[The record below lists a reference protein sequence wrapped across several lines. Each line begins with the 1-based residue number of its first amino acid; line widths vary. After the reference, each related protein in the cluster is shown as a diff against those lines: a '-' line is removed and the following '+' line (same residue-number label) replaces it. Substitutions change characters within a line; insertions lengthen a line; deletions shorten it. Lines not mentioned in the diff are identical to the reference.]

1 MWANADQSRK
11 ILACSGG
18 NGNRHSGDLVVH
30 EGLLYNRETMPSP
43 RTQQP
48 RVAFSTI
55 GCRLNQAETALLKD
69 GFRRR
74 GFIPVE
80 YGQDTDVLVLN
91 SCTVTEGAEADCR
104 RLVRQT
110 LRQSPQAFV
119 AVTGCYAQTG
129 LEVLRQIEGID
140 LIVGN
145 QFKMQLPDLLPPVS
159 QPDKPSIPQVHHG
172 RLDPD
177 NFFLEGVG
185 DYSTTRAN
193 LKIQDGCQFMCAFCL
208 IPFARGRERSRVADD
223 AIREAEELV
232 QRGHRELVLTGVNI
246 GQYQDNGLDLLGLL
260 TRLEAIE
267 GLERIR
273 ISSIEP
279 TTLPDGL
286 LDYMKTSHKL
296 CRFLHVPLQSGDDRI
311 LQGMN
316 RRYSIHQYQASM
328 ELACSVIPDLCFGTD
343 VMVGF
348 PGEGQGEFSNTL
360 ALIHDLPF
368 AYLHVFSYSP
378 RPGTASTKF
387 PNPVS
392 SEDIKERSRILRE
405 LSRQKHEVFQQRFL
419 GQELLVLFE
428 EETNGV
434 WTGLTDHYLRV
445 NVRSPL
451 NLKNTVHPVVATGVM
466 SDRLLG
472 LLKPLAEHTHS
483 PFEQNLVIVL
493 ENNL

>member
-1 MWANADQSRK
+1 M
-11 ILACSGG
+11 
-18 NGNRHSGDLVVH
+18 
-30 EGLLYNRETMPSP
+30 T
-43 RTQQP
+43 TQQP

-91 SCTVTEGAEADCR
+91 SCTVTESAEADCR

-129 LEVLRQIEGID
+129 LDVLRQIEGID

-145 QFKMQLPDLLPPVS
+145 QFKMQLPDLLPPVPQQIKQS
-159 QPDKPSIPQVHHG
+159 VPQVHHE
-172 RLDPD
+172 RMDPD
-177 NFFLEGVG
+177 NFVLEGVG

-208 IPFARGRERSRVADD
+208 IPFARGRERSRLADD

-246 GQYQDNGLDLLGLL
+246 GQFQDQDIDLLGLIS
-260 TRLEAIE
+260 RLEAIE
-267 GLERIR
+267 GLKRIR

-279 TTLPDGL
+279 TTIPNGL
-286 LDYMKTSHKL
+286 LEYLKTSRKL
-296 CRFLHVPLQSGDDRI
+296 CRFLHVPLQSGDDTI
-311 LQGMN
+311 LRTMN
-316 RRYSIHQYQASM
+316 RRYTIQEYQNAM
-328 ELACSVIPDLCFGTD
+328 ELACSTIPNVCFGTD

-348 PGEGQGEFSNTL
+348 PGEGEREFANTL
-360 ALIHDLPF
+360 AFIKDLPF
-368 AYLHVFSYSP
+368 AYVHVFSYSP
-378 RPGTASTKF
+378 RPGTASTKMADQ
-387 PNPVS
+387 VS
-392 SEDIKERSRILRE
+392 PGDIKERSRTLRE
-405 LSRQKHEVFQQRFL
+405 LSRQKREAFQQRFL
-419 GQELLVLFE
+419 GRELSVLFE
-428 EETNGV
+428 EEANGV

-445 NVRSPL
+445 DVRSSL
-451 NLKNTVHPVVATGVM
+451 HLKNTVQSVVATGVM
-466 SDRLLG
+466 SDRMLG
-472 LLKPLAEHTHS
+472 LLNPLSHS
-483 PFEQNLVIVL
+483 SLSLHQQNLALIQDWNV
-493 ENNL
+493 

>member
-1 MWANADQSRK
+1 MSGVEQSRK
-11 ILACSGG
+11 ILACSRR
-18 NGNRHSGDLVVH
+18 NGNRRPRDLVVQ
-30 EGLLYNRETMPSP
+30 EGLLYNPQPMALLSP
-43 RTQQP
+43 QQP

-80 YGQDTDVLVLN
+80 YGQETDVLVLN

-129 LEVLRQIEGID
+129 LNVLRQIEGID

-145 QFKMQLPDLLPPVS
+145 QFKMQLPDLLPPVP
-159 QPDKPSIPQVHHG
+159 QPTKQVAPLVHHE
-172 RLDPD
+172 RMDPD
-177 NFFLEGVG
+177 NFILEGVG
-185 DYSTTRAN
+185 DYSTTRAH

-208 IPFARGRERSRVADD
+208 IPFARGRERSRVVVD
-223 AIREAEELV
+223 AVREAEALV
-232 QRGHRELVLTGVNI
+232 QRGHRELVLSGVNI
-246 GQYQDNGLDLLGLL
+246 GQYQDQGIGLLGLL

-279 TTLPDGL
+279 TTIPDGL

-296 CRFLHVPLQSGDDRI
+296 CRFLHVPLQSGDETI
-311 LQGMN
+311 LRAMN
-316 RRYSIHQYQASM
+316 RRYSAQEYQAAM
-328 ELACSVIPDLCFGTD
+328 EFALYKIPDVCFGTD

-348 PGEGQGEFSNTL
+348 PGEGEPEFSKTR
-360 ALIHDLPF
+360 AFIQDLPF

-378 RPGTASTKF
+378 RPGMASTKMSNQV
-387 PNPVS
+387 PSGV
-392 SEDIKERSRILRE
+392 IKERSRTLRE
-405 LSRQKHEVFQQRFL
+405 LSRQKREAFQQKFL
-419 GQELLVLFE
+419 GSELLVLFE
-428 EETNGV
+428 EEVNGV

-445 NVRSPL
+445 DVRSSLP
-451 NLKNTVHPVVATGVM
+451 LKNTVQSVMATGVM
-466 SDRLLG
+466 ADRVVG
-472 LLKPLAEHTHS
+472 LLSPLSHNS
-483 PFEQNLVIVL
+483 LSSIQNRAVMQDRTI
-493 ENNL
+493 

>member
-1 MWANADQSRK
+1 MK
-11 ILACSGG
+11 P
-18 NGNRHSGDLVVH
+18 V
-30 EGLLYNRETMPSP
+30 
-43 RTQQP
+43 TQQP

-69 GFRRR
+69 GFRLR
-74 GFIPVE
+74 GFLPVQ
-80 YGQDTDVLVLN
+80 YGEDTDVLVLN

-145 QFKMQLPDLLPPVS
+145 QFKMQLPDILPAV
-159 QPDKPSIPQVHHG
+159 PQRIKQSMPRVHHERMDPG
-172 RLDPD
+172 NFLLD
-177 NFFLEGVG
+177 GVG

-208 IPFARGRERSRVADD
+208 IPFARGRERSRFIDD
-223 AIREAEELV
+223 AVREAEALV

-246 GQYQDNGLDLLGLL
+246 GQYQDADSDLLSLIR
-260 TRLEAIE
+260 RLEAIE

-279 TTLPDGL
+279 TTVPEGL
-286 LDYMKTSHKL
+286 LEHMQSSKKL

-311 LQGMN
+311 LKSMN
-316 RRYSIHQYQASM
+316 RRYAVRDYQEAM
-328 ELACSVIPDLCFGTD
+328 ERAMRMIPDVCFGSD

-348 PGEGQGEFSNTL
+348 PGEGPTEFANTL
-360 ALIHDLPF
+360 ALLQDLPF
-368 AYLHVFSYSP
+368 AYAHVFSYSP
-378 RPGTASTKF
+378 RPGTASTKM
-387 PNPVS
+387 PNQVPSGV
-392 SEDIKERSRILRE
+392 IKERSRILRE
-405 LSRQKHEVFQQRFL
+405 LSRQKREIFYQRFL
-419 GQELLVLFE
+419 GREVSVLFE
-428 EETNGV
+428 ERVNGV

-445 NVRSPL
+445 DVRSSL
-451 NLKNTVHPVVATGVM
+451 DLKNTVQSVVATGVM
-466 SDRLLG
+466 TDRVMG
-472 LLKPLAEHTHS
+472 LLKPLSDSS
-483 PFEQNLVIVL
+483 PLRDHHDYQELVVIQA
-493 ENNL
+493 

>member
-1 MWANADQSRK
+1 M
-11 ILACSGG
+11 
-18 NGNRHSGDLVVH
+18 
-30 EGLLYNRETMPSP
+30 SP
-43 RTQQP
+43 IKTQQP

-129 LEVLRQIEGID
+129 LDVLRQIDGID

-145 QFKMQLPDLLPPVS
+145 QFKMQLPDLLPPVP
-159 QPDKPSIPQVHHG
+159 QPMKQAMPHVHHE
-172 RLDPD
+172 RMDPD
-177 NFFLEGVG
+177 NFVHPGVG
-185 DYSTTRAN
+185 AYTTTRAN
-193 LKIQDGCQFMCAFCL
+193 LKVQDGCQFMCAFCL
-208 IPFARGRERSRVADD
+208 IPFARGRERSRVVED
-223 AIREAEELV
+223 AIREAEALV

-246 GQYQDNGLDLLGLL
+246 GQYQDQGIDLLGLL
-260 TRLEAIE
+260 TQLELIE

-279 TTLPDGL
+279 TTIPDGL
-286 LDYMKTSHKL
+286 LEYMKTSRKL
-296 CRFLHVPLQSGDDRI
+296 CRFLHVPLQSGDDTI
-311 LQGMN
+311 LQAMN
-316 RRYSIHQYQASM
+316 RRYSIQEYQEAM
-328 ELACSVIPDLCFGTD
+328 ESACSIIPDLCFGTD

-348 PGEGQGEFSNTL
+348 PGERHREFENTL
-360 ALIHDLPF
+360 AFIQALPF

-378 RPGTASTKF
+378 RPGTASTKMAHQ
-387 PNPVS
+387 VS
-392 SEDIKERSRILRE
+392 SADIKERSHILRE
-405 LSRQKHEVFQQRFL
+405 LSLQKRKTFQQRFL
-419 GQELLVLFE
+419 GQELSVLFE
-428 EETNGV
+428 EEVNGV

-445 NVRSPL
+445 DVRSPL
-451 NLKNTVHPVVATGVM
+451 SLKNTVQSVMATGMM
-466 SDRLLG
+466 SDRLMG
-472 LLKPLAEHTHS
+472 LLNTQPQSVHS
-483 PFEQNLVIVL
+483 RPQQVLTLVQGGTA
-493 ENNL
+493 

>member
-1 MWANADQSRK
+1 M
-11 ILACSGG
+11 
-18 NGNRHSGDLVVH
+18 
-30 EGLLYNRETMPSP
+30 T
-43 RTQQP
+43 TQQP

-91 SCTVTEGAEADCR
+91 SCTVTESAEADCR

-110 LRQSPQAFV
+110 LRRSPQAFV

-129 LEVLRQIEGID
+129 LDVLRQIEGID

-145 QFKMQLPDLLPPVS
+145 QFKMQLPDLLPPVPQQIKQS
-159 QPDKPSIPQVHHG
+159 VPQVHHE
-172 RLDPD
+172 RMDPD
-177 NFFLEGVG
+177 NFVLEGVG

-208 IPFARGRERSRVADD
+208 IPFARGRERSRLADD

-246 GQYQDNGLDLLGLL
+246 GQFQDQDIDLLGLIS
-260 TRLEAIE
+260 RLEAIE

-279 TTLPDGL
+279 TTIPNGL
-286 LDYMKTSHKL
+286 IEYLKTSRKL
-296 CRFLHVPLQSGDDRI
+296 CRFLHVPLQSGDDTI
-311 LQGMN
+311 LRTMN
-316 RRYSIHQYQASM
+316 RRYTIQEYQNAM
-328 ELACSVIPDLCFGTD
+328 ELACSTIPNVCFGTD

-348 PGEGQGEFSNTL
+348 PGEGEREFANTL
-360 ALIHDLPF
+360 AFIKDLPF
-368 AYLHVFSYSP
+368 AYVHVFSYSP
-378 RPGTASTKF
+378 RPGTASTKMADQ
-387 PNPVS
+387 VS
-392 SEDIKERSRILRE
+392 PGDIKERSRTLRE
-405 LSRQKHEVFQQRFL
+405 LSRQKREAFQQRFL
-419 GQELLVLFE
+419 GRELSVLFE
-428 EETNGV
+428 EEANGV

-445 NVRSPL
+445 DVRSSL
-451 NLKNTVHPVVATGVM
+451 HLKNTVQSVVATGVM
-466 SDRLLG
+466 SDRMLG
-472 LLKPLAEHTHS
+472 LLNPLSHS
-483 PFEQNLVIVL
+483 SLSLHQQNLALIQDRNV
-493 ENNL
+493 